1 MAKLHAS
8 IPLFLAVAALLI
20 APAAT
25 YRVVSSQSANGK
37 YDTDGDGLIE
47 IEYLEQLNAIRY
59 DLNGDGRPDDD
70 SGVETWTAAFPATA
84 GEGVCNGDCKGY
96 ELTRSLN
103 FDEAGSYASGAVN
116 AKWTSGDGWLP
127 IGNYPNGFEANFYG
141 NGHTIANLY
150 INRTTQFNNPGAVGL
165 FGYTSQINDLGLV
178 DVDVTGIDN
187 VGGLVGSSGTITNS
201 YATGN
206 VSGDRTVGGLVGS
219 SGRIINSYAT
229 GSVSG
234 ETGVG
239 GLAGS
244 AATII
249 GSYATGSVSGD
260 EYVVG
265 GLAGEATTIIG
276 SYATGSV
283 SGRSRVGGL
292 SGNADTITGSYATG
306 NVSGNEY
313 VGGLAGSAVT
323 ILISYSA
330 GRVTGIGENIG
341 GLVGGIEGNITVI
354 GGYWDI
360 QTSAQGTS
368 AAGEGKTTAE
378 LQSPTGYTGA
388 YAAWR
393 IDLDNADQDFDQ
405 TTGVDEVWWDFGT
418 SSQYPAVKADFD
430 GDGVAT
436 WQEFGNQRPQSPA
449 PTARPTAAST
459 PTSATGAVDSD
470 ARPAAEVFE
479 ELAQAGLLAS
489 VWRYHNATAS
499 WDAYDPNIPAELND
513 LTHAAPKDIVW
524 VKVTETTQFQGRTL
538 HKGWNLIT
546 LK

>member
-1 MAKLHAS
+1 M
-8 IPLFLAVAALLI
+8 
-20 APAAT
+20 
-25 YRVVSSQSANGK
+25 
-37 YDTDGDGLIE
+37 
-47 IEYLEQLNAIRY
+47 
-59 DLNGDGRPDDD
+59 
-70 SGVETWTAAFPATA
+70 SG
-84 GEGVCNGDCKGY
+84 
-96 ELTRSLN
+96 
-103 FDEAGSYASGAVN
+103 
-116 AKWTSGDGWLP
+116 
-127 IGNYPNGFEANFYG
+127 
-141 NGHTIANLY
+141 
-150 INRTTQFNNPGAVGL
+150 NRL
-165 FGYTSQINDLGLV
+165 
-178 DVDVTGIDN
+178 
-187 VGGLVGSSGTITNS
+187 
-201 YATGN
+201 
-206 VSGDRTVGGLVGS
+206 
-219 SGRIINSYAT
+219 
-229 GSVSG
+229 
-234 ETGVG
+234 VG
-239 GLAGS
+239 GLAGL
-244 AATII
+244 ADII
-249 GSYATGSVSGD
+249 SDSYATGTVSGND
-260 EYVVG
+260 YVG
-265 GLAGEATTIIG
+265 GLIGSTDFGTISD
-276 SYATGSV
+276 SYATGTV
-283 SGRSRVGGL
+283 SGNDYVGGLIGSTDFGTISDSYATGTVSGNDRVGGL
-292 SGNADTITGSYATG
+292 IGFSNSGTISDSYATG
-306 NVSGNEY
+306 TVSGNDYVGGLTGYAVTISSSYATGTVSGNEY
-313 VGGLAGSAVT
+313 VGGLIGSTGFGTISSSYATGSGIGGLAGGSNGTMSSSYATGSVSGNEYVGGLVGAVGYDGST
-323 ILISYSA
+323 ILISYST
-330 GRVTGIGENIG
+330 GRVTGKGGNIG
-341 GLVGGIEGNITVI
+341 GLVGGRRGGNITVI

-430 GDGVAT
+430 GVAT

-470 ARPAAEVFE
+470 ARPAAKVFE
-479 ELAQAGLLAS
+479 ELVQAGLLAS